1 MIEKLKPYPAY
12 KDSGVEWLGEMP
24 AHWEVRRG
32 KTILRPIDVR
42 SSTGKEEILTVSSE
56 RGVVPRSTA
65 TVTMFK
71 AESYIGYKL
80 CWPGDLVINSLW
92 AWAQG
97 LGVSSYHGIVS
108 SAYGVYRLK
117 NENEVSSQ
125 YIHELVRSVPF
136 QWELQVRSKGIW
148 ISRLQLTDE
157 AFLRAPFP
165 LPPLS
170 EQTAIVR
177 FLDYMD
183 RRIRRYIRAKQRL
196 IKLLEEYKQALIHQ
210 AVTGQMDV
218 RTGEPYPAYK
228 DSGVEWLG
236 KVPEHW
242 ETCRLK
248 SRLVK
253 NDSGI
258 WRDHHDPDG
267 TIILRS
273 TEQTVSG
280 GWKIENPARLHLSH
294 MEREAYLLQVG
305 DLVVTKSSGSPDHI
319 GKTSLVTEDVAAL
332 GCAFSNFMQRLRLG
346 ENTDPKLV
354 WYYLNSP
361 IGREQLVFQSTTTTG
376 LGNLNGK
383 ILGNCVIALPPL
395 SEQTAIVEYLD
406 TQTAKIDAAMAAARR
421 EIELLREYRTRLIAD
436 VVTGKVDVRE
446 VAAQLPEE
454 PPEEGEWM
462 DTEEAV
468 EGEAADDEAV
478 AETFSE
484 EEVAR

>member
-1 MIEKLKPYPAY
+1 MMEKLK
-12 KDSGVEWLGEMP
+12 
-24 AHWEVRRG
+24 
-32 KTILRPIDVR
+32 
-42 SSTGKEEILTVSSE
+42 
-56 RGVVPRSTA
+56 
-65 TVTMFK
+65 
-71 AESYIGYKL
+71 
-80 CWPGDLVINSLW
+80 
-92 AWAQG
+92 
-97 LGVSSYHGIVS
+97 
-108 SAYGVYRLK
+108 
-117 NENEVSSQ
+117 
-125 YIHELVRSVPF
+125 
-136 QWELQVRSKGIW
+136 
-148 ISRLQLTDE
+148 
-157 AFLRAPFP
+157 
-165 LPPLS
+165 
-170 EQTAIVR
+170 
-177 FLDYMD
+177 
-183 RRIRRYIRAKQRL
+183 
-196 IKLLEEYKQALIHQ
+196 
-210 AVTGQMDV
+210 
-218 RTGEPYPAYK
+218 PYPAYK

-280 GWKIENPARLHLSH
+280 GWKIENPARLHLSD

-395 SEQTAIVEYLD
+395 SEQTAIVRFLDYMDRRIRRVMRARQRRIKLLEEYRQAVIHQAVTGQIDVRTGEPYPAYKESGVEWLGEMPAHWEISKLRNILTEVVKRNRPDLPLLSVVREKGVILRDITNRNENHNYIPDDLTNYKVVLKGQFVINKMKAWQGSFGVSPHDGIVSPAYFIFDIDGVEGTFFHKAIRSKAYIPFFTQASDGVRIGQWDLSQTRMREIPFFIPPLPEQTAIVEYLD
-406 TQTAKIDAAMAAARR
+406 AQTAKIDAAMAAARR

-462 DTEEAV
+462 DTEEAT